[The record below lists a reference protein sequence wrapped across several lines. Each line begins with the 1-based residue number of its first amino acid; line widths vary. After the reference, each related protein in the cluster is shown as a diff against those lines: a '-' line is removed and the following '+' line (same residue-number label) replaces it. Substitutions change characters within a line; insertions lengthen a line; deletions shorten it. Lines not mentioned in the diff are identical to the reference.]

1 MKFKFHWIQIKLDLD
16 SIEENWDVTWCKFY
30 WKFAYEYG
38 DNIKK
43 NCEKT

>member
-16 SIEENWDVTWCKFY
+16 SIEENWDITWCKFY
-30 WKFAYEYG
+30 WNFAYDYG
-38 DNIKK
+38 DNNK